1 MTNYRTTIFVFA
13 LIATIFISHNAEA
26 TKPSQSILI
35 VHSYHQ
41 GFHWTDNVMAGML
54 DVLQKEAPDAEIH
67 AEYLDA
73 KRLSPETLSPLF
85 DETLRRKFPSTLPS
99 VILVSD
105 DPAFDLMLT
114 LREKHF
120 PGVPLVFCGVNK
132 FNDERI
138 AGHAAVTGVTEDF
151 NIKGTVEI
159 ALKLHPNA
167 KHMAVITDSTETGE
181 FNRQRFLQATPE
193 FSGRLDVIKLFGL
206 STEELSSQLKTL
218 PKDSFILNLSFFRDR
233 LGQSYS
239 TNESNHMIASLSG
252 LPVYSCWDFILVGD
266 VVGGLVVS
274 GRQQGEASASMA
286 AQVLKGLR
294 AEEIPIL
301 RTSPNAY
308 MFDYNVMQ
316 RFGIKESSLPKGSIV
331 LNRQV
336 SIWKQYGGWLLGI
349 VVIGGLQA
357 FLILTLLT
365 RGKRLRAGNAA
376 LLESKEAVRKSE
388 ENFKDIFESTLSG
401 YWDWNLVD
409 NTEYLSPTF
418 KSMFGYQDHEMESSP
433 EAWQRI
439 IFPEDLP
446 GVLEVFDRH
455 VKSRGREPFSNEVR
469 YRHKDGTTVWVICAG
484 RVVEWSTDGKP
495 LRMIGC
501 HVDITERKQAEDSL
515 RESELHLRTLANS
528 GQALIWTSG
537 SDKLCN
543 YFNQPWLDFTGRS
556 LEQELGNGWTE
567 GVHPDD
573 FQRCLDIYVAAFDER
588 ESFNMEYRL
597 RHHSGEYRWII
608 DQGTPRYNTQG
619 KLLGYV
625 GHCLDINDRKQQEV
639 ALRESEARFR
649 LLFENAP
656 LSYQSLDE
664 RGYFLDVN
672 KKWLETLGYEREVVI
687 GKWFGDFL
695 GPGFKEHFDK
705 NFPMFKQAC
714 IIDGVEF
721 DMVARNGRIICVVFN
736 GRVQLG
742 RDGEFLRTH
751 CIFTDITERKRAEK
765 ELLVAKEAAEAA
777 NHAKSAFLAN
787 MSHEIRTPLN
797 GVLGMLQLIQTSENL
812 TEVEMYAEMAIRAG
826 QRLTSLLGD
835 ILDLSRIEAGRMPIA
850 SNPFALADIFTALD
864 ETFSPMNYS
873 KGVPLVINPSPDIPT
888 DVVGDDVRVRQ
899 ILFNLVGNAMKF
911 SDQGEVLVEVST
923 LLPHPSGM
931 VRLLFIVS
939 DTGIGVPDEK
949 IDQICAPFTQV
960 SEDLARSHQ
969 GAGLGLAIV
978 RKLIDAMGG
987 TLTFDSTEGQ
997 GTSVYLMLPFSI
1009 PEHAAIPTNLESIR
1023 GENIPVSLRLLLVE
1037 DDEVCSV
1044 SARLTLKKMGHDVV
1058 TAKNGAEA
1066 LEALQENSFD
1076 CVLMDVQMPI
1086 MDGLE
1091 ATRGIRSGNF
1101 GALDP
1106 QVPII
1111 AMTAYAMT
1119 GDRERFLE
1127 AGMNDYIAKP
1137 VQVAELKKAL
1147 ERVAEKLGKGGVL

>member
-1 MTNYRTTIFVFA
+1 MTNYRAYILVFA
-13 LIATIFISHNAEA
+13 LLATFFISHTAEA
-26 TKPSQSILI
+26 SRASQSILI

-41 GFHWTDNVMAGML
+41 GFRWTDSIMEGML
-54 DVLQKEAPDAEIH
+54 DVLQKEAPDADIH
-67 AEYLDA
+67 VEYLDA
-73 KRLSPETLSPLF
+73 KRLPQEIFSPFF
-85 DETLRRKFPSTLPS
+85 DETLRRKFSKITPT

-105 DPAFDLMLT
+105 DAAFDLMLA
-114 LREKHF
+114 LRDKHY
-120 PGVPLVFCGVNK
+120 PGVALVFCGVN
-132 FNDERI
+132 NLSDERL
-138 AGHAAVTGVTEDF
+138 AGHVAVTGVTEDF
-151 NIKGTVEI
+151 DIRGTVEI

-167 KHMAVITDSTETGE
+167 KHMAVISDSTETGE
-181 FNRQRFLQATPE
+181 INRQRFLQAAPE
-193 FSGRLDVIKLFGL
+193 FSDRVDVIELFDL
-206 STEELSSQLKTL
+206 STEELSSQLKSI
-218 PKDSFILNLSFFRDR
+218 PEDSFILNLSFFRDR

-239 TNESNHMIASLSG
+239 TREGNRIVASLSD
-252 LPVYSCWDFILVGD
+252 LPIYSCWDYFLDGD
-266 VVGGLVVS
+266 AVGGLVVS

-286 AQVLKGLR
+286 ARVLKGVR
-294 AEEIPIL
+294 AEDIPIL

-308 MFDYNVMQ
+308 MFDYTVMQ
-316 RFGIKESSLPKGSIV
+316 RFGIKEYSLPRGSIV

-336 SIWKQYGGWLLGI
+336 PMWEQYGGWLLGI

-357 FLILTLLT
+357 FLILTLLA
-365 RGKRLRAGNAA
+365 RGKRLRVGNAA

-401 YWDWNLVD
+401 YWDWNLTD

-455 VKSRGREPFSNEVR
+455 VKSRGEEPFSNEVR
-469 YRHKDGTTVWVICAG
+469 YRHKDGSTVWVICAG

-495 LRMIGC
+495 LRMVGC

-573 FQRCLDIYVAAFDER
+573 FQRCQDIYVAAFDER

-597 RHHSGEYRWII
+597 RHHSGAYRWII

-619 KLLGYV
+619 KFLGYV
-625 GHCLDINDRKQQEV
+625 GHCLDIDDRKQQEV

-656 LSYQSLDE
+656 LPYQSLDE
-664 RGYFLDVN
+664 WGYFLDVN

-695 GPGFKEHFDK
+695 GAGFKEHFDK
-705 NFPMFKQAC
+705 NFPLFKQAC

-721 DMVARNGRIICVVFN
+721 DMVAQNGRIICVAFN

-765 ELLVAKEAAEAA
+765 ELLLAKEAAEAA

-797 GVLGMLQLIQTSENL
+797 GVLGMLQLIQNSEDL
-812 TEVEMYAEMAIRAG
+812 TEVEMYAEMGIRAG

-850 SNPFALADIFTALD
+850 SKPFALADIFTALA
-864 ETFSPMNYS
+864 ETFSPMNFS
-873 KGVPLVINPSPDIPT
+873 KGLPLVIKPSPDIPT

-899 ILFNLVGNAMKF
+899 VLFNLVGNAMKF
-911 SDQGEVLVEVST
+911 TDQGEVLVEVST

-931 VRLLFIVS
+931 ARLLFIVS
-939 DTGIGVPDEK
+939 DTGIGIPDEK

-960 SEDLARSHQ
+960 SEDFTRSHQ
-969 GAGLGLAIV
+969 GAGLGLAIAL
-978 RKLIDAMGG
+978 KLIDAMGG
-987 TLTFDSTEGQ
+987 TLAFDSTVGQ
-997 GTSVYLMLPFSI
+997 GTSVYLVLPFSI
-1009 PEHAAIPTNLESIR
+1009 PEHSAITTTPELIR

-1037 DDEVCSV
+1037 DDETCRL
-1044 SARLTLKKMGHDVV
+1044 SARLTLEKMGHNVV
-1058 TAKNGAEA
+1058 MAKNGAEA
-1066 LEALQENSFD
+1066 LESLRLTSFD
-1076 CVLMDVQMPI
+1076 CVLMDIQMDVL
-1086 MDGLE
+1086 DGVE
-1091 ATRGIRSGNF
+1091 ATRKIRSGHS
-1101 GALDP
+1101 GALNK

-1137 VQVAELKKAL
+1137 VQVPELKKAL
-1147 ERVAEKLGKGGVL
+1147 EWVAEKLGKGGVQ